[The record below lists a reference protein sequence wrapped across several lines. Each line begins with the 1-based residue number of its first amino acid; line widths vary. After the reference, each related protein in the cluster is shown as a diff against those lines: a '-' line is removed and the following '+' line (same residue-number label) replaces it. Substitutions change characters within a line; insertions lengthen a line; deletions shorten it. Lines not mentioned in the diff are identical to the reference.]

1 MELQSVSMSVALN
14 LDPGAF
20 SGDFCLLLVCFVNF
34 DVVIVAL
41 SYILISYILNE

>member
-1 MELQSVSMSVALN
+1 MSVSLT

-20 SGDFCLLLVCFVNF
+20 SGDLCLLLVCFVNF

-41 SYILISYILNE
+41 SYILISCIVKN